1 MEDSEKAIVTFEYT
15 NYEGKTAIRKV
26 RPYQLLFTSN
36 AYYKTPQWLL
46 LGFDIDK
53 KAMRSFSMEK
63 IKNWQEVSRKDA

>member
-36 AYYKTPQWLL
+36 AYYKTPQ
-46 LGFDIDK
+46 
-53 KAMRSFSMEK
+53 S
-63 IKNWQEVSRKDA
+63 VSYTHLTLPTTPYV